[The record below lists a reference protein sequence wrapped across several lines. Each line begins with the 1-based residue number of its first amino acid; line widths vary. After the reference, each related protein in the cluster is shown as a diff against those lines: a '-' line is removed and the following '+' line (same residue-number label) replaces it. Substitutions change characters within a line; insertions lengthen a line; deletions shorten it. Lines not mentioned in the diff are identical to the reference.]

1 MQAFMAN
8 VLLPLST
15 EEEAL
20 HLQKTLLDQ
29 HHLTMVY
36 GSVPHRYQSTVSTD
50 DDASKKKRM
59 IYFVRISSQVYLEMK
74 DFYHLSN
81 LVKDILKL

>member
-1 MQAFMAN
+1 MAN

-20 HLQKTLLDQ
+20 HLQKTLMEQ

-36 GSVPHRYQSTVSTD
+36 GSVPHRDGSVNND
-50 DDASKKKRM
+50 DGKKMM
-59 IYFVRISSQVYLEMK
+59 IYFMRVSSQVYLEMK
-74 DFYHLSN
+74 DFHHLAK
-81 LVKDILKL
+81 LVLEILK